1 MVLNT
6 LKISF
11 CDRSISLVMLIKFL
25 ENIYINITHNGEIS
39 DLKAINTAIN
49 DLNDL
54 PGGEINCDQE
64 GKFSR
69 ARLSLCTP
77 GELTSAISSNV
88 GNSAA

>member
-39 DLKAINTAIN
+39 K
-49 DLNDL
+49 
-54 PGGEINCDQE
+54 
-64 GKFSR
+64 
-69 ARLSLCTP
+69 
-77 GELTSAISSNV
+77 
-88 GNSAA
+88 